1 MSREHTSDTIDGVF
15 MDNDNAS
22 YDATA
27 KGFIARKVFLAR
39 ILKRCVK
46 EFRKCSLEYIAGSC
60 IEGTPEVS
68 KVPLAPDLT
77 NAPRKIIG
85 DNVEYKTL
93 TEGTTTFDIRFVA
106 YAPDTKE
113 PIKIIVNIEA
123 QKKHNPGYSLIKRGI
138 FHGSRLM
145 SSQYSVE
152 FEEPNFDA
160 IKKVVTIWLC
170 MTSPG
175 DKESGI
181 TEYSFRERRLAGKFF
196 RNDRKNYDLI
206 QVVMVY
212 VGKSDAIEDDFL
224 KMLHL
229 LFRARLKAEEKTKRL
244 KDDFDIVL
252 DNDMQKELNIMCN
265 LSEGIAEEAR
275 AEAWAEANKLSAG
288 IAEEAME
295 EGRKLGFKDGEDAT
309 TTKYLKHIMQK
320 KQMTLDE
327 AMDML
332 GIPEDERS
340 QYASLF

>member
-1 MSREHTSDTIDGVF
+1 MSQDRTSNTIDGIF

-46 EFRKCSLEYIAGSC
+46 EFRKCSLEDIASRY

-68 KVPLAPDLT
+68 SVPLAPDLT

-113 PIKIIVNIEA
+113 PIKIILNIEA

-138 FHGSRLM
+138 FHGSRLI

-152 FEEPNFDA
+152 FEEPDFDDV
-160 IKKVVTIWLC
+160 KKVVSIWLC

-181 TEYSFRERRLAGKFF
+181 AEYSFRERRIAGKLF
-196 RNDRKNYDLI
+196 RNDKKDYDLI

-212 VGKSDAIEDDFL
+212 IGKSDEIEDDFL

-229 LFRARLKAEEKTKRL
+229 LFRARLKAGEKTRRL
-244 KDDFDIVL
+244 KDDFGIVL
-252 DNDMQKELNIMCN
+252 DHNMRKELNIMCN
-265 LSEGIAEEAR
+265 LSEGIAEEA
-275 AEAWAEANKLSAG
+275 K
-288 IAEEAME
+288 E
-295 EGRKLGFKDGEDAT
+295 EGVKEGENKAT
-309 TTKYLKHIMQK
+309 ARHLKHIMHK
-320 KQMTLDE
+320 MHLTLED

-332 GIPEDERS
+332 EIPEADRS
-340 QYASLF
+340 QYIGLA

>member
-1 MSREHTSDTIDGVF
+1 MSQDHTSDTIDGVF

-39 ILKRCVK
+39 ILKNCVK
-46 EFRKCSLEYIAGSC
+46 EFRKCSLEDIAGIY

-68 KVPLAPDLT
+68 AVPLAPDLT

-85 DNVEYKTL
+85 ENVEYKTL

-106 YAPDTKE
+106 YAPDTRE
-113 PIKIIVNIEA
+113 PIKIILNIEA

-152 FEEPNFDA
+152 FEEPNFDD
-160 IKKVVTIWLC
+160 IKKVVSIWLC

-181 TEYSFRERRLAGKFF
+181 MEYSFRERRLAGQVF
-196 RNDRKNYDLI
+196 RNEKKDYDLM

-212 VGKSDAIEDDFL
+212 IGKSDAIEDDFL

-244 KDDFDIVL
+244 KDDFNIVL
-252 DNDMQKELNIMCN
+252 DNEMRKELNIMCN

-275 AEAWAEANKLSAG
+275 AEGLK
-288 IAEEAME
+288 
-295 EGRKLGFKDGEDAT
+295 EGLKEGEDTAT
-309 TTKYLKHIMQK
+309 VRHLKHIMAK
-320 KQMTLDE
+320 MHFTLDE

-332 GIPEDERS
+332 EIPEGDRS
-340 QYASLF
+340 QYAGLV